1 MQVMGEITTIAKAS
15 TNFASLRTVIPMFIV
30 KQWQLKEGDKLDWQ
44 IEARNNEV
52 VLVVRK
58 AGENIT
64 QTGIPAEDVRR
75 EIEKQKHIS
84 KKKRFNRVT
93 TS

>member
-1 MQVMGEITTIAKAS
+1 MQCMGEVTTIAKAS

-58 AGENIT
+58 AGEVIS
-64 QTGIPAEDVRR
+64 QTGIPAGDIRAEM
-75 EIEKQKHIS
+75 ENQKRQR
-84 KKKRFNRVT
+84 KKK
-93 TS
+93 

>member
-1 MQVMGEITTIAKAS
+1 MGELTTIAKAS

-58 AGENIT
+58 AGETTI
-64 QTGIPAEDVRR
+64 QTGIPAEDVRT
-75 EIEKQKHIS
+75 EMEKQKHVP
-84 KKKRFNRVT
+84 KKKRSDRVT
-93 TS
+93 LS

>member
-30 KQWQLKEGDKLDWQ
+30 KQWQLKEGHKLDWQ

-58 AGENIT
+58 AGESIT
-64 QTGIPAEDVRR
+64 QTGIPAEDVKK
-75 EIEKQKHIS
+75 EMEKQKRAS
-84 KKKRFNRVT
+84 KRKRVDRVT
-93 TS
+93 LS

>member
-1 MQVMGEITTIAKAS
+1 MQCMGELTTIAKAS

-58 AGENIT
+58 AGEVIS
-64 QTGIPAEDVRR
+64 QTGIHAGDIR
-75 EIEKQKHIS
+75 EEMENQKRQR
-84 KKKRFNRVT
+84 KKK
-93 TS
+93 

>member
-1 MQVMGEITTIAKAS
+1 MQCMGELTTIAKAS

-58 AGENIT
+58 AGETIT
-64 QTGIPAEDVRR
+64 QTGIPAEDIRKEMERQKRR
-75 EIEKQKHIS
+75 G
-84 KKKRFNRVT
+84 KKKGFDRI
-93 TS
+93 SPS

>member
-1 MQVMGEITTIAKAS
+1 MGELTTIAKAS

-58 AGENIT
+58 AGETIT
-64 QTGIPAEDVRR
+64 QTGIPAEDIRKEMERQKRR
-75 EIEKQKHIS
+75 G
-84 KKKRFNRVT
+84 KKKGFDRI
-93 TS
+93 SPS

>member
-1 MQVMGEITTIAKAS
+1 MEHMGELTTIAKAS

-44 IEARNNEV
+44 IEARNSEV

-58 AGENIT
+58 AGEVIS
-64 QTGIPAEDVRR
+64 QTGIPAEDIR
-75 EIEKQKHIS
+75 EEMENQKRLR
-84 KKKRFNRVT
+84 KKK
-93 TS
+93 

>member
-1 MQVMGEITTIAKAS
+1 MQCMGELTTIAKAS

-58 AGENIT
+58 AGETIT
-64 QTGIPAEDVRR
+64 QTGIPAEEVRK
-75 EIEKQKHIS
+75 EMEKQKRVT
-84 KKKRFNRVT
+84 KKKRV
-93 TS
+93 

>member
-1 MQVMGEITTIAKAS
+1 MQCMGELTTIAKAS

-30 KQWQLKEGDKLDWQ
+30 KQWLKEGDKLDWQ

-58 AGENIT
+58 AGETMT
-64 QTGIPAEDVRR
+64 QTEIPTEDVRK
-75 EIEKQKHIS
+75 EMEKQRRVLR
-84 KKKRFNRVT
+84 KKRFDRIT
-93 TS
+93 PS